1 MRRRE
6 FITLI
11 SSAVMWPL
19 AAGAQ
24 QPTLPV
30 IGALYSV
37 TAAQWTQ
44 NIAGLHRGLG
54 EVGFVEGRNL
64 SIEYRWAEGH
74 MERLPALAVELVG
87 RNVAVVVAGGSVV
100 AVRAALAATQSI
112 PIVFTTATDPVAT
125 GLVTSLNHPGANA
138 TGATFMGDQLIPKL
152 LEVLHE
158 VLPAAKKIVV
168 LVNPGNPTLT
178 ERVVQGGNAAAA
190 RFGLDL
196 VILPASTEPEID
208 AAFAS
213 AVQQHAD
220 TLIMEEAYFASKQA
234 QIASLGL
241 RYVLPVVTGEQFAVE
256 TGVLMSYGA
265 DVPDTYRQAGTYV
278 GRILKGE
285 KPADLPIQ
293 QPTKFQLMVNLK
305 TAKALGLKIPESFL
319 VRADK
324 VIE

>member
-6 FITLI
+6 FIALI
-11 SSAVMWPL
+11 GSAVMWPL

-54 EVGFVEGRNL
+54 EAGLVEGRNL
-64 SIEYRWAEGH
+64 AIEYRWAEGH
-74 MERLPALAVELVG
+74 MERLPTLAAELVG

-100 AVRAALAATQSI
+100 AVRAALATTQSI

-125 GLVTSLNHPGANA
+125 GLVASLNHPGANA

-158 VLPAAKKIVV
+158 VLPAAKKIAV

-190 RFGLDL
+190 RFGLEL

-241 RYVLPVVTGEQFAVE
+241 RYVLPVITGEQFAVE

-293 QPTKFQLMVNLK
+293 QPTKFQLTVNLK

>member
-6 FITLI
+6 FIALI
-11 SSAVMWPL
+11 GSAVMWPL

-74 MERLPALAVELVG
+74 MERLPALAAELVG

-125 GLVTSLNHPGANA
+125 GLVASLNHPGANA

-158 VLPAAKKIVV
+158 VLPAAKKIAV

-234 QIASLGL
+234 QIAALGL
-241 RYVLPVVTGEQFAVE
+241 RYVLPVITGEQFAVE

-265 DVPDTYRQAGTYV
+265 NVPDTYRQAGTYV

-293 QPTKFQLMVNLK
+293 QPTKFQLTVNLK

>member
-6 FITLI
+6 FITFAGLV
-11 SSAVMWPL
+11 AVWPL
-19 AAGAQ
+19 AARAQ

-112 PIVFTTATDPVAT
+112 PIVFTTATDPVEP
-125 GLVTSLNHPGANA
+125 GLVASLNHPGAKE
-138 TGATFMGDQLIPKL
+138 TGATFMRAQQLPNL

-158 VLPAAKKIVV
+158 VLPAAKKIAV

-241 RYVLPVVTGEQFAVE
+241 RYVLPVITGEQFAVE
-256 TGVLMSYGA
+256 TGILMSYGA

>member
-1 MRRRE
+1 M
-6 FITLI
+6 
-11 SSAVMWPL
+11 AWPL
-19 AAGAQ
+19 TARAQ

-54 EVGFVEGRNL
+54 EAGFVEGRNL

-74 MERLPALAVELVG
+74 MERLPALAAELVG

-125 GLVTSLNHPGANA
+125 GLVASLNHPGANA

-158 VLPAAKKIVV
+158 VLPAAKKIAV

-178 ERVVQGGNAAAA
+178 ERVVQGANAAAA
-190 RFGLDL
+190 RFGLEL

-220 TLIMEEAYFASKQA
+220 TLIWEEAYFASKQA

-241 RYVLPVVTGEQFAVE
+241 RYVLPVITGEQFAVE
-256 TGVLMSYGA
+256 TGILMSYGA